1 MLKNFLLNNHKLAK
15 SIFKKEKILV
25 EKDYKK
31 DSHPLNNVLNTSF
44 GVNQSPTFPFY
55 NSYMKV

>member
-25 EKDYKK
+25 EKDNKK
-31 DSHPLNNVLNTSF
+31 DSHPLNTVLNTKLWSE
-44 GVNQSPTFPFY
+44 SI
-55 NSYMKV
+55 SYISILQ